1 MKSKSMS
8 PKFAEIAYVLILLW
22 LSSLGSVFSET
33 QAPTASPNPNSLSP
47 DKKWEYSDGD
57 TAKLVKVGTNEGA
70 LKFSEECD
78 LGALGEHSAV
88 LRAPDSKRFAFYS
101 CGAGKEHLT
110 LLYQLRDDHWVALE
124 RPRDELF
131 QRAGNII
138 EAQAKRKGLPKKTY
152 LHMQWWTVK
161 PERWLDSSTLVVYAS
176 MAEVVHRYDGEYVGP
191 GFGAGLLFTLKFDAV
206 GNWKIVKTH
215 RMSEKEVEEHQ

>member
-1 MKSKSMS
+1 MKNN
-8 PKFAEIAYVLILLW
+8 AALAYVLISLW

-33 QAPTASPNPNSLSP
+33 PAPTASPNPSSLSP
-47 DKKWEYSDGD
+47 DKKWEYSGGD
-57 TAKLVKVGTNEGA
+57 TAKLVKAGTNEVA
-70 LKFSEECD
+70 LTFSEECD

-88 LRAPDSKRFAFYS
+88 LWAPDSKRFAFYS

-176 MAEVVHRYDGEYVGP
+176 IAEVVHRYDGEYVGP
-191 GFGAGLLFTLKFDAV
+191 GFGTDLLFTLKFDKA
-206 GNWKIVKTH
+206 GNWKVVKMH
-215 RMSEKEVEEHQ
+215 RLSKKELKEER